1 MTNKISEHIKLCSEG
16 LREKVEKIKEFITE
30 DIGISIIVLSK
41 NEERCI
47 KRCVDAIM
55 ADICSDDEVIVIDT
69 GSNDKTLEIIRNR
82 EYFRKIR
89 ILEKKWGGSFS
100 EIRNFGISISKK
112 EWIFFVDADETIE
125 KGSISNLK
133 RNLKEINMLYIDVVC
148 CPAIVNIEGKH
159 VIQTARRIIPNNGKI
174 EYFGKIHE
182 EPKYIENKR
191 PCEFIAFD
199 NVILHHD
206 GYMKSVILEKNK
218 QQRNITLLKSIIEEE
233 PDNPRWFYLY
243 SRDGKGFIDNES
255 YKENLLKTIEF
266 SKDLEEFKEY
276 KVRALSDLIEY
287 YLSQGM
293 LEKANQTL
301 KNLKSLEINVSDVLF
316 WEITINLIVMQ
327 CNYKK
332 FIEKIIEYK
341 KEHTA
346 VEYGSLNS
354 NGFHLD
360 YLLSRLF
367 FNIREYEKSFSIFNK
382 LEKVGFG
389 DYKKDY
395 YSLQESLKKY
405 LG

>member
-1 MTNKISEHIKLCSEG
+1 M
-16 LREKVEKIKEFITE
+16 
-30 DIGISIIVLSK
+30 
-41 NEERCI
+41 
-47 KRCVDAIM
+47 
-55 ADICSDDEVIVIDT
+55 
-69 GSNDKTLEIIRNR
+69 
-82 EYFRKIR
+82 Y
-89 ILEKKWGGSFS
+89 
-100 EIRNFGISISKK
+100 
-112 EWIFFVDADETIE
+112 
-125 KGSISNLK
+125 
-133 RNLKEINMLYIDVVC
+133 
-148 CPAIVNIEGKH
+148 
-159 VIQTARRIIPNNGKI
+159 
-174 EYFGKIHE
+174 
-182 EPKYIENKR
+182 
-191 PCEFIAFD
+191 

-218 QQRNITLLKSIIEEE
+218 QQRNIILLKSILEEE

-293 LEKANQTL
+293 LEKANQIL
-301 KNLKSLEINVSDVLF
+301 KELKSLEINISDVLF

-332 FIEKIIEYK
+332 FIERIIEYK

-395 YSLQESLKKY
+395 YILQESLKKY